1 LPVKTLIP
9 ATKTATA
16 KAAIVRLT
24 YTTAW
29 ALDGEKLQLFG
40 HIPSFSKIDIPIEDV
55 N

>member
-9 ATKTATA
+9 TAKTATA
-16 KAAIVRLT
+16 KSAFVRLT
-24 YTTAW
+24 YSTAW

-40 HIPSFSKIDIPIEDV
+40 HIPSFSKIDILIEDV